1 MTEKPA
7 RPSDGAPEEVA
18 ASGRTGSGPPRSRLY
33 TRTGDDGST
42 GLFAEGR
49 VGKEHPRIEAY
60 GSVDELNAVIGWVR
74 VLLQKDAAAPPGH
87 SEAASPQGTGRAAPG
102 IEIIARVLAELQHR
116 LFELG
121 ADLATPPDSK
131 FADRVSRM
139 SAADVAEAERWI
151 DEVDAGNEPLR
162 TFVLPG
168 GSELASRLHVARTV
182 ARRAERAMVAL
193 TRHEQVGEAAI
204 RFINRVS
211 DLLFALARRANRE
224 LGVPDVPW
232 TARSSAQ

>member
-1 MTEKPA
+1 MTEP
-7 RPSDGAPEEVA
+7 R
-18 ASGRTGSGPPRSRLY
+18 RSRLY

-60 GSVDELNAVIGWVR
+60 GSVDELNACLGWAR
-74 VLLQKDAAAPPGH
+74 AAMETKSGDV
-87 SEAASPQGTGRAAPG
+87 AAPG
-102 IEIIARVLAELQHR
+102 GARANHGASAGVELIERVLAALQDR

-121 ADLATPPDSK
+121 ADLATPPGSK
-131 FADRVSRM
+131 FEGRVSRM
-139 SAADVAEAERWI
+139 DDADVAEAERWI
-151 DEVDAGNEPLR
+151 DDVDAGNEPLR

-168 GSELASRLHVARTV
+168 GSELASRLHVARAV
-182 ARRAERAMVAL
+182 SRRAERAMVAL
-193 TRHEQVGEAAI
+193 SRGEPVGDAAL

-232 TARSSAQ
+232 TARSKTPPT